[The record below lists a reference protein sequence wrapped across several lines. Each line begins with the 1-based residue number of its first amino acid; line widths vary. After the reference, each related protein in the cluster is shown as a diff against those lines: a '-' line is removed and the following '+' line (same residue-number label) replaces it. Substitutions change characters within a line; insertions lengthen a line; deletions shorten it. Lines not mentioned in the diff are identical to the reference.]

1 MNSATDLE
9 RLFKAGIAAYQQGD
23 YGQAIHTLSQL
34 RTCQSSSYRLKA
46 SMGLVRA
53 YMGQKSWQQAKT
65 LCQKIGS
72 SSKPALQQ
80 WSKET
85 LNKIEQRMSAAD
97 AVAHSGSGFQPIE
110 DVLEENARTA
120 TVKKVDSGF
129 QPLTPEKT
137 PPAGRFSAIQA
148 TALANPKNSQF
159 IESSIVPLAKGNT
172 TNQATSIDRTVL
184 KRGLAETVSE
194 DVSMFHY
201 AYLNG
206 GDGDSEAIPQAAP
219 QAIPASSESED
230 GFVWCYAD
238 RLDQGR
244 KLGKIKRGQ
253 LWFMQIS
260 GALAFYFLCRFLI
273 HRAVATTN
281 GYLNFL
287 DRILPF
293 RMMSLPNSL
302 RDVTLPLFIF
312 MVVVMIASPWLWDG
326 WLRLTSG
333 REPLA
338 LSTLRT
344 YSAEAATLINR
355 YCRKQRW
362 SLPTLHQLPTDIP
375 LIFSYGLLP
384 RNGRLVVSQGLLEQ
398 VKEDELA
405 ALIAYELSHW
415 KSWYWPLLSAQM
427 LIVQSILQAH
437 WQLALWSNRQKP
449 IIKGTVGV
457 FSSLL
462 YSIFWIVRLPC
473 LGMARVR
480 TYYADRTATEITGNP
495 NGLARALAELSFGL
509 ASSIEQQGYTPIL
522 LEGLVPLLP
531 VAADISRQKV
541 YGHLPIVQLFAW
553 DSQNPLRL
561 WLSVLSSHPPLGDRL
576 RLMMAYA
583 QHWKLTPEI
592 QFAAVSRKK
601 RGMPAQT
608 WRQLWQHGA
617 PYVGCAIG
625 LSVGLLLLSV
635 GALAA
640 EFKWSVLDWMDKDM
654 GLFHFCWLL
663 GVSVGTIM
671 RMNRFFP
678 DLSFSM
684 KLSQDFAYWIS
695 EPDLLP
701 ASSLPAKLSGQLT
714 GRPGVANWLGQDLM
728 LHTSMGLVRLH
739 FFSVLG
745 PLGNSLNR
753 QARPKTLYGQPVQV
767 LGWFRRGHHAWVDVD
782 KIRLTDGTLIQA
794 GHPLHSLL
802 LAAIALFSGLWL
814 LMQNS
819 PY

>member
-23 YGQAIHTLSQL
+23 YEQAIHTLSQL

-53 YMGQKSWQQAKT
+53 YMGQESWQQAKT

-85 LNKIEQRMSAAD
+85 LNKIEQRMSVAD
-97 AVAHSGSGFQPIE
+97 AVSHSGSGFQPIE
-110 DVLEENARTA
+110 NVLEESARTA

-129 QPLTPEKT
+129 QPLTTENA
-137 PPAGRFSAIQA
+137 PPAGRFSASQA
-148 TALANPKNSQF
+148 TAVVHQKNSQF
-159 IESSIVPLAKGNT
+159 LDPSIAPFVKNNT
-172 TNQATSIDRTVL
+172 TNQATANQATSIDRTVL
-184 KRGLAETVSE
+184 KRGLAETVPE

-206 GDGDSEAIPQAAP
+206 DEGDGDDIDSEAIPQAEP
-219 QAIPASSESED
+219 QAALVPSESED
-230 GFVWCYAD
+230 GFVWFYAD
-238 RLDQGR
+238 RLAQGR

-312 MVVVMIASPWLWDG
+312 MVVFMIASPWLWDG

-344 YSAEAATLINR
+344 HSAEAATLINR

-362 SLPTLHQLPTDIP
+362 PLPTLHQLPTDIP

-457 FSSLL
+457 FASLL
-462 YSIFWIVRLPC
+462 YSIFWLVRLPG

-495 NGLARALAELSFGL
+495 NALARALGELSFGL
-509 ASSIEQQGYTPIL
+509 AANIERQGYTPIL

-541 YGHLPIVQLFAW
+541 YGHLPIVQLFVW
-553 DSQNPLRL
+553 DSQNPLRQ

-601 RGMPAQT
+601 RGISAQT

-635 GALAA
+635 GAIAA

-654 GLFHFCWLL
+654 GLF
-663 GVSVGTIM
+663 T
-671 RMNRFFP
+671 
-678 DLSFSM
+678 
-684 KLSQDFAYWIS
+684 FA
-695 EPDLLP
+695 
-701 ASSLPAKLSGQLT
+701 GC
-714 GRPGVANWLGQDLM
+714 
-728 LHTSMGLVRLH
+728 
-739 FFSVLG
+739 
-745 PLGNSLNR
+745 
-753 QARPKTLYGQPVQV
+753 
-767 LGWFRRGHHAWVDVD
+767 
-782 KIRLTDGTLIQA
+782 
-794 GHPLHSLL
+794 
-802 LAAIALFSGLWL
+802 
-814 LMQNS
+814 
-819 PY
+819 